1 MILQVVLI
9 TWMQKK
15 KGDQREAAGLPRDF
29 VDYSMSDKFHEAGSE
44 VHGENGLQ
52 DMTDRENLY
61 FQYLL

>member
-1 MILQVVLI
+1 
-9 TWMQKK
+9 MQKNK
-15 KGDQREAAGLPRDF
+15 KNQRERAGLPREF
-29 VDYSMSDKFHEAGSE
+29 VDYSMDTKFHEAGSE